1 MTLDSEADTADRIE
15 ARALLR
21 ASAEAFCASE
31 SPLSRARGLRGKSP
45 GFDLGFWNSL
55 VQQGW
60 TGVRA
65 PESAGGF
72 GQGLSEMAEV
82 VSALAGQVAPEPVTP
97 VLVFAGRLL
106 AACGEGET
114 AAQLL
119 EQTVSGRLLPAVAWQ
134 EDASGGTS
142 FDRAGGLAEP
152 STVCAPGTAGLRLSG
167 RKLHV
172 RPGGAASGHVVTAT
186 SPDGLALVWVPAGV
200 PGVSCTLQRL
210 ADGTFAGQVDMKDVK
225 LHASHL
231 LAVGEAARAAFWAA
245 YDEALVMAGVELLA
259 CTRRMMAMTLDY
271 LRTRKQFGKPIGSFQ
286 GLQHRAVD
294 LLIQQELAGAL
305 VQHAIAAFDRGLDS
319 TERARL
325 ATRVKARCSDAAL
338 ATAREAVQ
346 MHGAVGVTDEF
357 DLGLFLQR
365 VLVLS
370 AWLGNGS
377 QQRRRFAALS
387 PRSVTDEG
395 SSA

>member
-1 MTLDSEADTADRIE
+1 MTPDSETATAERIE

-31 SPLSRARGLRGKSP
+31 SPLSRSRGLRGKLP

-55 VQQGW
+55 AQQGW
-60 TGVRA
+60 TGVLA

-72 GQGLSEMAEV
+72 GQGLAEMAEV

-106 AACGEGET
+106 AGCGDGRT

-134 EDASGGTS
+134 EDTVGSAG
-142 FDRAGGLAEP
+142 FDREGRLAEP
-152 STVCAPGTAGLRLSG
+152 CTVCAPGATGLRLSG

-172 RPGGAASGHVVTAT
+172 RPGAAASGHVVTAS
-186 SPDGLALVWVPAGV
+186 SPDGLAIVWVPAGL
-200 PGVSCTLQRL
+200 PGLESTTQRL
-210 ADGTFAGQVDMKDVK
+210 ADGTFASQVDMKDVK

-231 LAVGEAARAAFWAA
+231 LAVGDAARSAFWAA
-245 YDEALVMAGVELLA
+245 HDEALLMAGVELLA
-259 CTRRMMAMTLDY
+259 CARRMMAMTLDY

-294 LLIQQELAGAL
+294 LLIQQEIAGAL
-305 VQHAIAAFDRGLDS
+305 VEHAISEFDRGLGGA
-319 TERARL
+319 ERARL
-325 ATRVKARCSDAAL
+325 AARVKARCSDAAL
-338 ATAREAVQ
+338 MTAREAVQ
-346 MHGAVGVTDEF
+346 MHGAIGVTDEH

-370 AWLGNGS
+370 AWLGNAS
-377 QQRRRFAALS
+377 QQRRRFSALS
-387 PRSVTDEG
+387 PLAAAGEG
-395 SSA
+395 DAA